1 MLWRPGLGR
10 HCHPHNTLPRLGE
23 VPSPFWLSE
32 FLSGKESLGP
42 EMGVMMV
49 PKSKHMQMQK
59 PAWLIKIHKRLNL
72 IYNQR
77 TSNKINTVKFHISLT
92 RLVHCKNLQ
101 RSQVWVEAPWSREP
115 GISFCWGC
123 LFAQLVKK
131 PLWRCDL
138 TMQISYDPAVSL
150 QIVHKKSFPK
160 ITPHSK
166 ILVVISDV
174 YWY

>member
-1 MLWRPGLGR
+1 MTPCCRCGPKKPKKKER
-10 HCHPHNTLPRLGE
+10 KKK
-23 VPSPFWLSE
+23 E
-32 FLSGKESLGP
+32 FRILKRKPDFYISIKKNHIQYNCVED
-42 EMGVMMV
+42 MN
-49 PKSKHMQMQK
+49 KHMQVQK

-138 TMQISYDPAVSL
+138 TMQISYDQAVSL